1 MPVMQDGG
9 TVVMVQF
16 PMILVSDRQRSEML
30 TSLLDEARD
39 VLDRDLGAALAYVE
53 RAAQLIEYDRAHTRA
68 PTPFHRPPA
77 QGRGGLAPWQ
87 MMRVVRYIDANL
99 EHGTSNDRLA
109 CEARLSRSYFSKA
122 FRVSFGQSPHN
133 YVIERRV
140 ERAQQLMQTT
150 TEPLS
155 RIAHACGFADQAHL
169 ARVFRRVVGQAP
181 NLWRCEHRQQPAPG
195 TRSQPRTEV
204 RSAV

>member
-1 MPVMQDGG
+1 MSATQDGR

-16 PMILVSDRQRSEML
+16 PMIPASDRRLSDML
-30 TSLLDEARD
+30 TSLLDEARG

-53 RAAQLIEYDRAHTRA
+53 RAAQLIEHDRART

-77 QGRGGLAPWQ
+77 EGRGGLAPWQ

-99 EHGTSNDRLA
+99 EHSTSNDRLA
-109 CEARLSRSYFSKA
+109 GEARLSRSYFSKA
-122 FRVSFGQSPHN
+122 FRVSFGQSPHH

-140 ERAQQLMQTT
+140 ERAKQLMQTT
-150 TEPLS
+150 TDPLS
-155 RIAHACGFADQAHL
+155 QIAHACGFADQAHL

-181 NLWRCEHRQQPAPG
+181 NLWRRERRQQPRARDLIPA
-195 TRSQPRTEV
+195 TH
-204 RSAV
+204 